1 MKKLTFS
8 WISEDLKN
16 SDEWIFRVDE
26 KLASLTRDF
35 VKDQFHL
42 EKPLFEYSKKD
53 FQVEPVLELIR
64 SAVDQAMLGTGIAL
78 VKGLPRE
85 GLTELEFQK
94 MIWSISLH
102 FGVPRPKGKSTQY
115 LSELSNQG
123 IQYRAPNGRGY
134 SSNAKL
140 DFHADSCDLALLAC
154 YNQAKSGGESLVSSS
169 HSAWE
174 ILKKERSDLAEI
186 ASQPFTFSRNQEEV
200 S

>member
-8 WISEDLKN
+8 WLAEDLKN

-35 VKDQFHL
+35 VKDQFNL

-85 GLTELEFQK
+85 GLTVLEFQN
-94 MIWSISLH
+94 
-102 FGVPRPKGKSTQY
+102 FV
-115 LSELSNQG
+115 SN
-123 IQYRAPNGRGY
+123 
-134 SSNAKL
+134 S
-140 DFHADSCDLALLAC
+140 
-154 YNQAKSGGESLVSSS
+154 
-169 HSAWE
+169 WE
-174 ILKKERSDLAEI
+174 DHCFVLLAEI
-186 ASQPFTFSRNQEEV
+186 SL
-200 S
+200 